1 MILTFS
7 REGAGGAVDVVEGGL
22 GDESQV
28 IENTTPLSAGADQ
41 LRIPGEFFR
50 ERAFQPTQP
59 PTAKKQRETT
69 LAQRFH

>member
-7 REGAGGAVDVVEGGL
+7 REGAGGTVEVVEGGL

-41 LRIPGEFFR
+41 LRITGEFFR
-50 ERAFQPTQP
+50 ERAFQPTS
-59 PTAKKQRETT
+59 A
-69 LAQRFH
+69 ANC

>member
-1 MILTFS
+1 M
-7 REGAGGAVDVVEGGL
+7 EVVEGGL

-50 ERAFQPTQP
+50 ERAFQLTS
-59 PTAKKQRETT
+59 A
-69 LAQRFH
+69 ANC